1 MASSSPAR
9 KGTRSKPIK
18 DRRSGAPGATTPL
31 RKLKGL
37 LVRPIGLERHDGKLK
52 VVLAERRR
60 PRPANE
66 QPSLALLC
74 AELSARMLTHE
85 ADETAR
91 TMRHLILVHDAL
103 ERRGWAGVETM
114 SSLVLREALRQA
126 ETLAAEDASPHLDML
141 IEGLRPLH
149 AAAALRDQRES
160 RQHEFK
166 ASDVEVSESDYT
178 EFEDVEQN
186 WAGTTMP
193 ADLVPPPERDDS

>member
-18 DRRSGAPGATTPL
+18 DRRSGASGATTPL

-114 SSLVLREALRQA
+114 SSLVRIWRRPVSLSTQIDGKRAVLRYDGKEHGVRH
-126 ETLAAEDASPHLDML
+126 DAP
-141 IEGLRPLH
+141 
-149 AAAALRDQRES
+149 
-160 RQHEFK
+160 
-166 ASDVEVSESDYT
+166 
-178 EFEDVEQN
+178 
-186 WAGTTMP
+186 
-193 ADLVPPPERDDS
+193 

>member
-1 MASSSPAR
+1 
-9 KGTRSKPIK
+9 
-18 DRRSGAPGATTPL
+18 
-31 RKLKGL
+31 
-37 LVRPIGLERHDGKLK
+37 
-52 VVLAERRR
+52 
-60 PRPANE
+60 
-66 QPSLALLC
+66 
-74 AELSARMLTHE
+74 
-85 ADETAR
+85 
-91 TMRHLILVHDAL
+91 LILVHDAL
-103 ERRGWAGVETM
+103 ERRGWAGVENM

-126 ETLAAEDASPHLDML
+126 ETLAGEDASPHLDML

-149 AAAALRDQRES
+149 AAATLRDQRES